1 MNEGL
6 KAAVIEAIR
15 IFASVL
21 VFFLLGFF
29 RFYHGFDNSIFF
41 CHFLLRYGFVLRFCR
56 FILVREGGGIC

>member
-29 RFYHGFDNSIFF
+29 RFYHGRVAGACAARWGN
-41 CHFLLRYGFVLRFCR
+41 
-56 FILVREGGGIC
+56 